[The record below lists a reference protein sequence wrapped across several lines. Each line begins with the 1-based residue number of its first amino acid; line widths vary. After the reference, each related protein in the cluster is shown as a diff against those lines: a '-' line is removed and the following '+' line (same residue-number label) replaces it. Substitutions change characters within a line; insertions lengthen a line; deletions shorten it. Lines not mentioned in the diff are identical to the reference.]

1 MTASPNDAAA
11 GLLQK
16 LPETAAA
23 ILATTARRI
32 EAFLEMLAAERGA
45 ARLTVS
51 AYRTDLEDVALF
63 LAARGVAL
71 ESAAAASLRDYIGAL
86 TTRSLAP
93 RTLARRLS
101 ALRQFFRFLI
111 SDGRRPDAPTA
122 ALDPPRLG
130 RNLPKI
136 LSRNE

>member
-1 MTASPNDAAA
+1 MTASRNDAAVGSPQTPPGA
-11 GLLQK
+11 
-16 LPETAAA
+16 PEEAAA
-23 ILATTARRI
+23 IPATTERRV
-32 EAFLEMLAAERGA
+32 EGFLEMLTAERGA
-45 ARLTVS
+45 ARLTMS
-51 AYRTDLEDVALF
+51 AYRADLEDVASF

-111 SDGRRPDAPTA
+111 SDS
-122 ALDPPRLG
+122 
-130 RNLPKI
+130 
-136 LSRNE
+136 SRAD